1 MNEGHEIHLKQ
12 LAASNK
18 KELKQMENEY
28 KTKIEKLKFMKIKQ
42 FENERA
48 SLLDKIEEVRNKI
61 TMNPSTLQEM
71 LNDVEQKHMLEK
83 EEWLTEYQS
92 QWKKDIELNNKHMQ
106 EIESIKKEI
115 ENTLKPEL
123 AEKRSS

>member
-1 MNEGHEIHLKQ
+1 
-12 LAASNK
+12 
-18 KELKQMENEY
+18 MENEY

-106 EIESIKKEI
+106 EIESIKRKSKI
-115 ENTLKPEL
+115 H
-123 AEKRSS
+123 